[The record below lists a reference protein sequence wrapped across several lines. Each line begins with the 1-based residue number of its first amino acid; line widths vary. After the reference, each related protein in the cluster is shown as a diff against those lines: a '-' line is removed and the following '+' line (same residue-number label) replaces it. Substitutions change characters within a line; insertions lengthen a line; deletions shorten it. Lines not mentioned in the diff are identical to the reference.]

1 MLLEKLIQQ
10 LEQFEPTDL
19 PVISLY
25 LNAEADEHGKH
36 NYFTFVRKAL
46 PERANT
52 YEANSATRESF
63 DTDIA
68 RITKYLENEVT
79 ASTQG
84 IAVFACSGSHDFFQA
99 AQVEV
104 PFKANQLFVYDRPHL
119 YPLARLSDRYARY
132 AVLVADTNA
141 ARIFVFAAGETT
153 VRKKIEGVKTKRAQI
168 GGWTQMRYQRHT
180 ENYHLHHAQEI
191 VEMLERLVDQEH
203 IDRIVLAG
211 NESGII
217 PILHEQMPERLS
229 HKVIDVL
236 GLPIDTPEKKI
247 LQASLDAF
255 LAYDATADAEKV
267 QQLLNEYRAD
277 GLAVVGVPDTLA
289 ALSNGQVEE
298 LIISGSLQSIVYNE
312 EQAQKVLA
320 AYASANSRP
329 ASAAEPRMMADEL
342 VSRAQRIS
350 SAKVSF
356 IEDPA
361 LLKDVG
367 GVGAL
372 LRYKI

>member
-10 LEQFEPTDL
+10 LEQFEPADL

-312 EQAQKVLA
+312 EQA
-320 AYASANSRP
+320 P
-329 ASAAEPRMMADEL
+329 EPRMMADEL